1 MATDD
6 DEWVPEWWRKAR
18 NEEELFRQQQA
29 AEEREAAR
37 RRQAVDMLVG
47 GIGPWDDRPL
57 PSWWVMR
64 TYNLKRWGRR
74 PGGY

>member
-6 DEWVPEWWRKAR
+6 EDGVPEWWRQAR
-18 NEEELFRQQQA
+18 NEAELFRQQQA
-29 AEEREAAR
+29 AEERWQAFV
-37 RRQAVDMLVG
+37 RQQVDMLVG
-47 GIGPWDDRPL
+47 GIGPGDHRPL

-74 PGGY
+74 